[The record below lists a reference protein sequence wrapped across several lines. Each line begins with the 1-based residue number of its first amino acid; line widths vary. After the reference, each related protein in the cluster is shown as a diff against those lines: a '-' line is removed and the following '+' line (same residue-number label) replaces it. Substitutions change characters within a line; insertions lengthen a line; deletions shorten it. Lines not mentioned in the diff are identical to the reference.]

1 MKESLHPLVVMV
13 GNSKKMF
20 FVPGL
25 LEDPEVLSLRLIC
38 DSLLGD
44 FSVRSPAAEVAFILE
59 LVLLSM
65 GFVVVLLGIS
75 VEGPVKTSV
84 SYNYI
89 HLNLLKGKR
98 QIFHFQ

>member
-1 MKESLHPLVVMV
+1 MKESLHPLVVLV

-44 FSVRSPAAEVAFILE
+44 FSVWSPVSEVVFILE
-59 LVLLSM
+59 LLFSM
-65 GFVVVLLGIS
+65 RFVVGLLGIS

-89 HLNLLKGKR
+89 HLN
-98 QIFHFQ
+98 